1 MTNTFYSL
9 IENNNYINFVFCFL
23 LDLSKYKQLK
33 VNAMTVIRLVKSR
46 NPEPIIIGH
55 DDKSSLKLQSLDLT
69 NDVISLIDDNV
80 DEGFIS

>member
-1 MTNTFYSL
+1 
-9 IENNNYINFVFCFL
+9 
-23 LDLSKYKQLK
+23 
-33 VNAMTVIRLVKSR
+33 MTVIRLVKSR

-80 DEGFIS
+80 DEGFISWTDDDLPTLSYIVKEIKQF